1 MKIMKDMKK
10 VSPGDMT
17 ASADLKKMNNEI
29 LNYFL
34 DR

>member
-10 VSPGDMT
+10 VSPGGMT
-17 ASADLKKMNNEI
+17 TSADLKKMNNEL